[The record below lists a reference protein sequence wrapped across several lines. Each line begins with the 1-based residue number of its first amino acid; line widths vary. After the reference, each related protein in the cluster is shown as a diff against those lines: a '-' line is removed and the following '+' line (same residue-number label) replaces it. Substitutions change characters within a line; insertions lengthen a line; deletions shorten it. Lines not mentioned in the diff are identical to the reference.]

1 MNSPGSCQTLPR
13 SGNLPLD
20 DHQQIDLPFQGQ
32 GQRMLKLQFL
42 EQGKSFF
49 QLNEKVKIATFGIVE
64 QT

>member
-1 MNSPGSCQTLPR
+1 
-13 SGNLPLD
+13 
-20 DHQQIDLPFQGQ
+20 
-32 GQRMLKLQFL
+32 MLKLQFL